1 MTRRPSNRLLATVPS
16 RIQER
21 GGSASRQRRV
31 RLLLPALAEDTCPTP
46 TPLSA
51 VAPAGRTAVTTLGVI
66 IAVEKT
72 TSGSGSRRGC
82 GRISA
87 RGRCWINIPYSVDS
101 RRPAG
106 PICRRRRSRQRERL
120 FRRRLVHQSR
130 EAHKTLHGKSD
141 DERRCSDSQQS
152 VTWAESPSHDI
163 RVTEPLAVV
172 RNCSDSSRC
181 RHIFAVDTCA
191 AESSWRNCFHPCMFR
206 PVNGPESFVC
216 ARPAVPGA
224 PIWRPT
230 FSRDGTPCAL
240 PDRVFG
246 ALTYRRA

>member
-1 MTRRPSNRLLATVPS
+1 MTRRPSNQLLATVPS

-31 RLLLPALAEDTCPTP
+31 RLSFPASAEDTCPTP

-66 IAVEKT
+66 IAAEKT

-87 RGRCWINIPYSVDS
+87 KGRCWTNTPSSVDS
-101 RRPAG
+101 RRLAG
-106 PICRRRRSRQRERL
+106 PTCGHSRSRPRQSL
-120 FRRRLVHQSR
+120 FRRRRVNRSKTSHYALHRKRNDESR
-130 EAHKTLHGKSD
+130 SSYCQQFGKWAKSPPN
-141 DERRCSDSQQS
+141 DS
-152 VTWAESPSHDI
+152 
-163 RVTEPLAVV
+163 RVTEPLATV
-172 RNCSDSSRC
+172 RNCSASLRC
-181 RHIFAVDTCA
+181 RHSFAVDTCA

-216 ARPAVPGA
+216 ARPAVPAA
-224 PIWRPT
+224 PIWRTT

-246 ALTYRRA
+246 ALTHRRA